1 MSFTSSF
8 AQKILSWLKNLGVG
22 ILLAVVGAGVLLG
35 GQRLL
40 QTLATTPQAVVDG
53 VSTFTTIFLGIFIEA
68 APFLLLGTLASGG
81 VEVFFSRED
90 MLKLAPRNPIGGA
103 LFGSLLGFGFPVCE
117 CGVVPLTRRL
127 IRKGVPPHVGIAFL
141 LASPVANPIVIAST
155 LAAFGLGKILYL
167 RIGLSV
173 LIAGLV
179 GLIFAMQRDPRR
191 ILRPALASAAP
202 FGDTPPPAP
211 VGIGASFVGPPPVKQ
226 PFWPRLRQA
235 LVISA
240 DEFFEMGRYLVVG
253 ALIAALMQT
262 VIPQTWLLVF
272 TRGPL
277 IPVLAM
283 IALAAM
289 LSICSTVDAFVAL
302 AFVSSFNTGS
312 ILAFLVFGPMVDIK
326 STLLFLRVFER
337 RTVIYLIALP
347 LMMVILA
354 AVIINLYFPL

>member
-1 MSFTSSF
+1 MSSLL
-8 AQKILSWLKNLGVG
+8 QKILSWLKQIG
-22 ILLAVVGAGVLLG
+22 IGITLAVAGAGVILG

-40 QTLATTPQAVVDG
+40 QTLATNPQAIVDS

-68 APFLLLGTLASGG
+68 APFLLLGTLASGI

-90 MLKLAPRNPIGGA
+90 MMKLAPRNPIGGA

-155 LAAFGLGKILYL
+155 LAAFGFGKVLLL
-167 RIGLSV
+167 RVGLSV

-179 GLIFAMQRDPRR
+179 GLIFAMQKDPGR
-191 ILRPALASAAP
+191 ILRPTLASAVP
-202 FGDTPPPAP
+202 FGDPPPPTP
-211 VGIGASFVGPPPVKQ
+211 VGIGASYVGSSPVKQ
-226 PFWPRLRQA
+226 PLWPRIRQA

-240 DEFFEMGRYLVVG
+240 DEFFEMGRYLVAG

-262 VIPQTWLLVF
+262 VVPQSWLLAF
-272 TRGPL
+272 TRGPFVPVVAM
-277 IPVLAM
+277 IVLAVV
-283 IALAAM
+283 

-302 AFVSSFNTGS
+302 AFVSSFSTGS

-347 LMMVILA
+347 LMMTILA

>member
-1 MSFTSSF
+1 MATSSF
-8 AQKILSWLKNLGVG
+8 LQKIFSWLKNVGLG
-22 ILLAVVGAGVLLG
+22 ILLAVAGAGAILG
-35 GQRLL
+35 TQRFF
-40 QTLATTPQAVVDG
+40 QTLATNPQAISNS

-68 APFLLLGTLASGG
+68 APFLLLGTLASGV

-90 MLKLAPRNPIGGA
+90 MLRLAPRNPIGGA

-155 LAAFGLGKILYL
+155 LAAFGFGKVLLL
-167 RIGLSV
+167 RVGLSV
-173 LIAGLV
+173 LIAAVV
-179 GLIFAMQRDPRR
+179 GLIFAMQKDPGR
-191 ILRPALASAAP
+191 ILRPTLAAS
-202 FGDTPPPAP
+202 FGDTPPAP
-211 VGIGASFVGPPPVKQ
+211 VGIGASYVGPPPVKQ
-226 PFWPRLRQA
+226 PVWPRIRQA

-240 DEFFEMGRYLVVG
+240 EEFFEMGRYLVAG

-262 VIPQTWLLVF
+262 VVPQSWLLAF
-272 TRGPL
+272 TRGPIVPVIAML
-277 IPVLAM
+277 VLAVV
-283 IALAAM
+283 

-302 AFVSSFNTGS
+302 AFVTSFSTGS

-347 LMMVILA
+347 LMMTILA